1 MTSLPWRP
9 VRTLELNDKLIPDP
23 NAQHI
28 KLDRLHSVRVAIDG
42 SFLHIDPRPEGE
54 WKKPGEF
61 TIYTVPA
68 SNVLV
73 MQSQE
78 QVKSGKVVG
87 F

>member
-1 MTSLPWRP
+1 MEET
-9 VRTLELNDKLIPDP
+9 
-23 NAQHI
+23 
-28 KLDRLHSVRVAIDG
+28 
-42 SFLHIDPRPEGE
+42 
-54 WKKPGEF
+54 GEF